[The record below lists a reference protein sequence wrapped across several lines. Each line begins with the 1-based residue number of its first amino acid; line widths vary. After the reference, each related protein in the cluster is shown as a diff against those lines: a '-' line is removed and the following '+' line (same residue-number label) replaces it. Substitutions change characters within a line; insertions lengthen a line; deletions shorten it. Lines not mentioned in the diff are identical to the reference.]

1 MGIALKL
8 QQYLDDQNA
17 HYEVQTHKR
26 TSSSLETAEASHVP
40 GDCLA
45 KGVVLTRANGYVMA
59 VLPACRKLRLDAIQ
73 QILNCQ
79 VAMATE
85 DQIGTL
91 FPDCNIGAIPPIGAA
106 YGLEAIID
114 DSLDQPAEI
123 YLEAGDHLSLI
134 HMAGEQFRQ
143 LMKGIPHGQISMRM

>member
-1 MGIALKL
+1 MGIAMKL
-8 QQYLDDQNA
+8 QQYLNDKNA

-26 TSSSLETAEASHVP
+26 TSTSLETAEASHVS
-40 GDCLA
+40 GECLA
-45 KGVVLTRANGYVMA
+45 KGVVLTRVNGYVMA

-85 DQIGTL
+85 DQVGTL

-114 DSLDQPAEI
+114 DSFDQQADI

-134 HMAGEQFRQ
+134 HMTGAQFRD
-143 LMKGIPHGQISMRM
+143 LTKGVPHGQISIRI